1 MLARNAPGQE
11 MNPGKAKNKNEMKM
25 TPCARSRHRHP
36 PAPPGIPLIAWV
48 ITTWVVIA
56 WIITASAIIAVP
68 GLAQAL
74 SVDVHAHR
82 GGAAMAP
89 ENTLAAVR
97 NALALGVDVIELDL
111 HVSRDGAVVVIH
123 DATLERT
130 TTGRGFVRETAL
142 ADLRRLDAGT
152 WFHARFA
159 GERVPTLREVLEVV
173 KGHGNDRVRLNLET
187 KYDAR
192 GPGPPSNFEEL
203 VLEQLRAAG
212 MLGRTIIQSFH
223 YPSIVRVKALDSSL
237 TTAALRS
244 PLNPPLDPVADVRAA
259 HADVYSPGFRLV
271 TREALE
277 ALHRAGVP
285 VVPWTVNEPADM
297 ERLLA
302 LGIGALR
309 GDGIITDHPDR
320 LIQVLRARGLRR

>member
-1 MLARNAPGQE
+1 MTPR
-11 MNPGKAKNKNEMKM
+11 AKN
-25 TPCARSRHRHP
+25 RRRHLLG
-36 PAPPGIPLIAWV
+36 PAGITLVAW
-48 ITTWVVIA
+48 A
-56 WIITASAIIAVP
+56 ITASVSVAVP
-68 GLAQAL
+68 CLAQAL

-82 GGAAMAP
+82 GGAALAP

-97 NALALGVDVIELDL
+97 NALALGADVIELDL

-123 DATLERT
+123 DATLDRT

-142 ADLRRLDAGT
+142 ADLQRLDAGS
-152 WFHARFA
+152 WFNARFA
-159 GERVPTLREVLEVV
+159 GERIPTLREVLEVIR
-173 KGHGNDRVRLNLET
+173 GHGNEAVRLNLET

-192 GPGPPSNFEEL
+192 GPAPPANFENL
-203 VLEQLRAAG
+203 VLEQVRAAG
-212 MLGRTIIQSFH
+212 LSGRTIVQSFY
-223 YPSIVRVKALDSSL
+223 YPSIVRVKTLDSSM

-244 PLNPPLDPVADVRAA
+244 PLNPPLDHVAVVREAK
-259 HADVYSPGFRLV
+259 ADIYSPGFRLV
-271 TREALE
+271 TREAVE
-277 ALHRAGVP
+277 ALHRAGIP

-302 LGIGALR
+302 IGIGALR

>member
-1 MLARNAPGQE
+1 MV
-11 MNPGKAKNKNEMKM
+11 
-25 TPCARSRHRHP
+25 
-36 PAPPGIPLIAWV
+36 LIAWV
-48 ITTWVVIA
+48 
-56 WIITASAIIAVP
+56 ITASAIIAVP
-68 GLAQAL
+68 CLAQAL

-82 GGAAMAP
+82 GGAALAP

-111 HVSRDGAVVVIH
+111 HVSRDGVVVIIH
-123 DATLERT
+123 DATLDRT

-142 ADLRRLDAGT
+142 ADLQRLDVGG

-173 KGHGNDRVRLNLET
+173 KGHGDDRVRLNLET

-192 GPGPPSNFEEL
+192 GPAPPANFEEM
-203 VLEQLRAAG
+203 VLEQVRAAG
-212 MLGRTIIQSFH
+212 LSGRTIIQSFH
-223 YPSIVRVKALDSSL
+223 YPSIIRVKALDSSMA
-237 TTAALRS
+237 TAALRS

-259 HADVYSPGFRLV
+259 RADIYSPGFRLV
-271 TREALE
+271 TREVVE
-277 ALHRAGVP
+277 ALHRAGIP

-297 ERLLA
+297 ERLLTV
-302 LGIGALR
+302 GIGALR

>member
-1 MLARNAPGQE
+1 MFHLALGQE
-11 MNPGKAKNKNEMKM
+11 MNPGKAKNRHEMK
-25 TPCARSRHRHP
+25 TTSCA
-36 PAPPGIPLIAWV
+36 
-48 ITTWVVIA
+48 WVVIA
-56 WIITASAIIAVP
+56 WLVSALAVA
-68 GLAQAL
+68 GSTDLAVSGTTQAL

-82 GGAAMAP
+82 GGAALAP

-97 NALALGVDVIELDL
+97 NALALGADVIELDL

-123 DATLERT
+123 DATLDRT

-142 ADLRRLDAGT
+142 ADLQRLDAGT
-152 WFHARFA
+152 WFHARYA

-173 KGHGNDRVRLNLET
+173 RGSGDGRVRLNLET

-192 GPGPPSNFEEL
+192 GPAPPANFEEL
-203 VLEQLRAAG
+203 VLDQVRAAG
-212 MLGRTIIQSFH
+212 MLGRTIIQSFY
-223 YPSIVRVKALDSSL
+223 YPSIVKVKALDTSV

-259 HADVYSPGFRLV
+259 RADVYSPGFRLV
-271 TREALE
+271 TKEALE
-277 ALHRAGVP
+277 ALHRAGIP